1 MKISI
6 GSKIKDGPWGGG
18 NLFLENLIQAL
29 KRDGHLVINHLNDED
44 IDIIFLFDPRKDSEL
59 ATFNHID
66 IANYLFYVNSNTKVI
81 HRINECDER
90 KNTKGVNKYFINAN
104 KVADKTIFVSEW
116 LQNLYLQQGFQ
127 SDDYEVIL
135 SGSNRE
141 VFNTFSKKNYQPNE
155 KLNIVTHHWGNNW
168 NKGFEIYTQL
178 DKLLNEKEF
187 NNINF
192 TYIGNLPTNFSFN
205 NSVHITPL
213 SGKDLADELKK
224 HHIYLTAS
232 LNEPSGNH
240 HIEGALCGL
249 PILYINSGGIPEY
262 CRGFGVEFTK
272 STFVE
277 SLKYLQSNILKY
289 ESKMHDYPY
298 DSELMN
304 GKYLK
309 SMTKLLNGNRT
320 NFQYRDM
327 KSNKIMFKLSNLM
340 KL

>member
-18 NLFLENLIQAL
+18 NLFLSNLTNAL
-29 KRDGHLVINHLNDED
+29 KKDGHTVINHLNDTD
-44 IDIIFLFDPRKDSEL
+44 IDVILLFDPRKDSEL

-66 IANYLFYVNSNTKVI
+66 IANYLFYINRNTKVI

-116 LQNLYLQQGFQ
+116 LQNIYLQQGFH

-141 VFNTFSKKNYQPNE
+141 VFNTLNKKNYQPGGE
-155 KLNIVTHHWGNNW
+155 LNIVTHHWGNNW
-168 NKGFEIYTQL
+168 NKGFEIYSQL
-178 DKLLNEKEF
+178 DQLLNEKEF
-187 NNINF
+187 NNVNF
-192 TYIGNLPTNFSFN
+192 TYIGNLPKKFIFKNA
-205 NSVHITPL
+205 VHIPPI

-232 LNEPSGNH
+232 INEPSGNH

-249 PILYINSGGIPEY
+249 PLLYINSGGIPEY
-262 CRGFGVEFTK
+262 CKGFGIEFNK
-272 STFVE
+272 NTFVE
-277 SLKYLQSNILKY
+277 SLNSLQSNILEY
-289 ESKMHDYPY
+289 ENKMHEYPY

-304 GKYLK
+304 KQYIE
-309 SMTKLLNGNRT
+309 SMTQLVDENRT
-320 NFQYRDM
+320 NYQYKDM
-327 KSNKIMFKLSNLM
+327 KSNKILYKLSKLM